1 MQILNKKAKFN
12 YFLLEFFEAG
22 IVLAGSEAKALRT
35 SGGDIN
41 NAYVKI
47 IDGQLW
53 LVNASIP
60 IAGKLDYNP
69 TRSRKLLMHKSEIVS
84 LESKIKAKNL
94 ILVPA
99 KLYNKGRLVKVS
111 VAIAKSKRK
120 FEKKESIKKRDL
132 ERELALNKYQ

>member
-1 MQILNKKAKFN
+1 MLILNKKAKFN

-22 IVLAGSEAKALRT
+22 VVLAGSEAKALRT
-35 SGGDIN
+35 VGADLS

-47 IDGQLW
+47 INNEIW
-53 LVNASIP
+53 LVNVSIP
-60 IAGKLDYNP
+60 IQGKLEYIP
-69 TRSRKLLMHKSEIVS
+69 TRSRKLLMHRKEIVL

-111 VAIAKSKRK
+111 VAIAKPKRK
-120 FEKKESIKKRDL
+120 FEKKESIKKKDL
-132 ERELALNKYQ
+132 ERELRQQA